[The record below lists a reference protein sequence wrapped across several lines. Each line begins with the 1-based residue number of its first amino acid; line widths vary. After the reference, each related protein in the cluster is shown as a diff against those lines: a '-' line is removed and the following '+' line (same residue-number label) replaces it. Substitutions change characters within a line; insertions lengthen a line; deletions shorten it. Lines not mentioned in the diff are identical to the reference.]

1 MLVRPPS
8 TNYVTSTNLGS
19 LRNDVSGWVGM
30 SVTVGGSPVTVTAL
44 GRMFAPGNT
53 GSHTVKIVN
62 AANGQDVSGGSAS
75 VTMSGGVAGSFV
87 YGNLGGSV
95 TLNANTT
102 YYIVSHE
109 TQGGDQWYDVNTTIQ
124 TASVAAET
132 TSIWSLDGTTTY
144 QTTGPANQSYVPV
157 DFLYSVGVS
166 QPVITQQ
173 PQSQTVS
180 TGSPATFS
188 VSATGGNLSYQW
200 SSEAPGGST
209 FTAISGA
216 TGSSYTT
223 TGTTLGQS
231 GTQYMCVV
239 TNTAGTATSTA
250 ATLTVVAS
258 LPSTN
263 YVTSVTA
270 GSLRNNFSGWVGM
283 SVTVGGSPV
292 TVTAPGADVCIW
304 EHG

>member
-1 MLVRPPS
+1 M
-8 TNYVTSTNLGS
+8 
-19 LRNDVSGWVGM
+19 
-30 SVTVGGSPVTVTAL
+30 
-44 GRMFAPGNT
+44 
-53 GSHTVKIVN
+53 
-62 AANGQDVSGGSAS
+62 
-75 VTMSGGVAGSFV
+75 
-87 YGNLGGSV
+87 
-95 TLNANTT
+95 
-102 YYIVSHE
+102 
-109 TQGGDQWYDVNTTIQ
+109 
-124 TASVAAET
+124 
-132 TSIWSLDGTTTY
+132 
-144 QTTGPANQSYVPV
+144 
-157 DFLYSVGVS
+157 
-166 QPVITQQ
+166 ITQQ

-180 TGSPATFS
+180 TGSSATFS

-216 TGSSYTT
+216 TGSSYTA

-239 TNTAGTATSTA
+239 SNTAGTATSTA

-292 TVTAPGADVCIW
+292 TVTALGRMFAPGNTGSHTVKIVSASNGQDVSGGTASVTMVGGTAGSFVYENLGGSVTLNANTTYYIVSQETQGGDKW
-304 EHG
+304 YDWNTVVTTTTVASESASVWGLNGSSYNTISSSANHMYGPVDFVYVIQ